1 MLCNDATIDRRP
13 GGRGKLS
20 PRRSKSHHRV
30 SSFCAQF
37 MPLDVCILASK
48 VQSFI
53 LGHLVAS
60 RHQLIVYKI
69 LLAPPAP
76 MQKMSGPCRC
86 HHSRIGMNVGLVGS
100 SCLFRNARK
109 RRRSYIDCQRVIA
122 RTAGRIVPL
131 LLLFVVTNGTL
142 LKFDTAAAVLAFTAA
157 PSNNNGFVRRRL
169 YHGSNSIGE
178 KGESL
183 HWRSSGSHYA
193 QVLTGLRQVIGG
205 GDAGAESTASND
217 IGLDNRQDQQMD
229 SLNETRG
236 ATLEPYQI
244 LQPDAFPWRIRAT
257 KGQEQCGLKSGP
269 DGSDN
274 IVMSL
279 GSALGIL
286 TKALTRLSDEGH
298 RYEAAGTDRMVG
310 SVVVDLLNQYSSLE
324 DALTSSS
331 SPEPV
336 VLRIEQILSHEVD
349 PLRWLHANSKRTK
362 ESEPVVF
369 FADADG
375 EREAASIG
383 ASLTLTDLVFGEGN
397 KSSSWSTVSA
407 LPPRAEFYGGSRFDS
422 YSGSDNKKQRQ
433 GSEWQSFGDE
443 MWLLPSVELRT
454 YPKNQQ
460 SVLAAHV
467 VFNPGADDSKGLQD
481 SIRKTL
487 SILQKLSDGTSP
499 EMAPTDL
506 PPVVRR
512 DYNVGGKDGD
522 GQEAF
527 ERGVT
532 AALKAFEDDGYRIIG
547 ERGNKSKDE
556 ECDSDIDERSDQ
568 NLCIDLQK
576 VVLARRA
583 DLHMGSVLTGLDLLM
598 ALKFGGHKGHLLYLR
613 PPTAYGDNPLGA
625 GNAAEFVGC
634 SPERLFQLSAD
645 ESNGYTVH
653 TEALAGTRPRG
664 STPQADRQLLQEL
677 ITSEK
682 DRSENVITGDFIE
695 EVFDGMISLGILRSR
710 EKETNV
716 SRNSDG
722 RTPKI
727 FGSLQQK
734 DENMFFVRRLRQ
746 LQHICRLFEGRLA
759 ENAMPS
765 DAICH
770 LLQNLHPT
778 PALNG
783 YPSTAALE
791 FIRMF
796 ESTSFDRGYYGGPF
810 GYVGRDAAD
819 VSVAIRSALLTDI
832 SKTSSSNDRQ
842 NDGVAFDGGSTRV
855 SIYAGAGIVPGST
868 VESEWAETSQKLGV
882 LSSLFPPS
890 PITLQDSPTPNVAW
904 ATAFVE
910 ELIRNGV
917 TQFYV
922 CPGSR
927 STPLTSAL
935 AKATRSRIRTVHAIS
950 VHDERGAAFRA
961 LGYGR
966 RTGRPAAVVTS
977 SGTAVANLYPAVME
991 AGMDGVPMLLLTAD
1005 RPYESRDTGA
1015 NQAVD
1020 QVKVNEAASPSCVLC
1035 SLLFVDYSSHPLISN
1050 ESISTDPFL

>member
-1 MLCNDATIDRRP
+1 MLARP
-13 GGRGKLS
+13 TE
-20 PRRSKSHHRV
+20 H
-30 SSFCAQF
+30 
-37 MPLDVCILASK
+37 
-48 VQSFI
+48 
-53 LGHLVAS
+53 
-60 RHQLIVYKI
+60 
-69 LLAPPAP
+69 
-76 MQKMSGPCRC
+76 
-86 HHSRIGMNVGLVGS
+86 
-100 SCLFRNARK
+100 
-109 RRRSYIDCQRVIA
+109 
-122 RTAGRIVPL
+122 IVPL
-131 LLLFVVTNGTL
+131 LLIVLVTNASL
-142 LKFDTAAAVLAFTAA
+142 LKFDAAATTVLAFTAA
-157 PSNNNGFVRRRL
+157 PPSSNGRSGIKQGYGTNALGIKDMRSNWVLSKGRGVPILARRYRQL
-169 YHGSNSIGE
+169 SATNS
-178 KGESL
+178 
-183 HWRSSGSHYA
+183 
-193 QVLTGLRQVIGG
+193 VDN
-205 GDAGAESTASND
+205 DAGAGAGADVKSTSSD
-217 IGLDNRQDQQMD
+217 DTGLDNGVDQQTNGLD
-229 SLNETRG
+229 VTRG
-236 ATLEPYQI
+236 ATLAPYHI
-244 LQPDAFPWRIRAT
+244 LQPDAFPW
-257 KGQEQCGLKSGP
+257 QNQNGLQVDG
-269 DGSDN
+269 GSDE

-279 GSALGIL
+279 NSALRIL
-286 TKALTRLSDEGH
+286 TKALTKMIDEVREYDGK
-298 RYEAAGTDRMVG
+298 GGDKVVG
-310 SVVVDLLNQYSSLE
+310 SAVADLLDQYCTE
-324 DALTSSS
+324 RVPTSSAS
-331 SPEPV
+331 HGPV

-349 PLRWLHANSKRTK
+349 PLRWLHANSKCVEYR
-362 ESEPVVF
+362 EPIAF

-383 ASLTLTDLVFGEGN
+383 SSLTLTDLVFGEGN
-397 KSSSWSTVSA
+397 TSGSWRTVSA

-422 YSGSDNKKQRQ
+422 YDENDNRGRRQ
-433 GSEWQSFGDE
+433 GSEWQAFGNE
-443 MWLLPSVELRT
+443 RWLLPSVELRS
-454 YPKNQQ
+454 YPKKKQ
-460 SVLAAHV
+460 SILAAQV
-467 VFNPGADDSKGLQD
+467 VFHPGANCTEDLRRSIHKALGVLQN
-481 SIRKTL
+481 
-487 SILQKLSDGTSP
+487 LSDATSP
-499 EMAPTDL
+499 KMAPTDL

-512 DYNVGGKDGD
+512 DYNVGGEDGD

-547 ERGNKSKDE
+547 REGSTGDDE
-556 ECDSDIDERSDQ
+556 ECGIGTDESSEQ

-583 DLHMGSVLTGLDLLM
+583 DLHVGSLLSGLDLLM

-613 PPTAYGDNPLGA
+613 PPSNDIVVDVE
-625 GNAAEFVGC
+625 NAAEFVGC
-634 SPERLFQLSAD
+634 SPERLFRVSAD
-645 ESNGYTVH
+645 ESNGHTVQ

-664 STPQADRQLLQEL
+664 STPQADRQLLQDL

-695 EVFDGMISLGILRSR
+695 EVFDDMVGLGLLRGQ
-710 EKETNV
+710 EEETAV
-716 SRNSDG
+716 SRNADEN
-722 RTPKI
+722 KI
-727 FGSLQQK
+727 FGNIQQK

-759 ENAMPS
+759 EDARPS

-783 YPSTAALE
+783 YPSAAALE
-791 FIRMF
+791 FIRKF
-796 ESTSFDRGYYGGPF
+796 ESTPSFDRGYYGGPF
-810 GYVGRDAAD
+810 GYVGKDAAD
-819 VSVAIRSALLTDI
+819 VSVAIRSALLTGI
-832 SKTSSSNDRQ
+832 STKKSSGTSSDRQ
-842 NDGVAFDGGSTRV
+842 NHGMSADMGSTRV

-882 LSSLFPPS
+882 LSSIFPPS
-890 PITLQDSPTPNVAW
+890 PITLQESPTPNVAW

-935 AKATRSRIRTVHAIS
+935 AKATRSRIGSVHAIS

-977 SGTAVANLYPAVME
+977 SGTAVANLYPAVVE

-1020 QVKVNEAASPSCVLC
+1020 QVKVRVLFFRA
-1035 SLLFVDYSSHPLISN
+1035 L
-1050 ESISTDPFL
+1050 

>member
-1 MLCNDATIDRRP
+1 MSL
-13 GGRGKLS
+13 L
-20 PRRSKSHHRV
+20 
-30 SSFCAQF
+30 
-37 MPLDVCILASK
+37 
-48 VQSFI
+48 
-53 LGHLVAS
+53 
-60 RHQLIVYKI
+60 LIV
-69 LLAPPAP
+69 
-76 MQKMSGPCRC
+76 
-86 HHSRIGMNVGLVGS
+86 LVT
-100 SCLFRNARK
+100 
-109 RRRSYIDCQRVIA
+109 
-122 RTAGRIVPL
+122 TASP
-131 LLLFVVTNGTL
+131 L
-142 LKFDTAAAVLAFTAA
+142 LKFDTAATVLAFTAA
-157 PSNNNGFVRRRL
+157 PPSSNGRSGPNPGYGSNALGIKDVPSHWMLSKSRDVPVLARYRHRQLSASNSVNTDADAKSTSSDDTGLNNGVDQQT
-169 YHGSNSIGE
+169 N
-178 KGESL
+178 
-183 HWRSSGSHYA
+183 
-193 QVLTGLRQVIGG
+193 
-205 GDAGAESTASND
+205 
-217 IGLDNRQDQQMD
+217 GLDV
-229 SLNETRG
+229 TRG
-236 ATLEPYQI
+236 ATLAPYHI
-244 LQPDAFPWRIRAT
+244 LQPDAFPW
-257 KGQEQCGLKSGP
+257 QNQNGLP
-269 DGSDN
+269 VHGSDD

-279 GSALGIL
+279 NSALRIL
-286 TKALTRLSDEGH
+286 TKALTKMMNEVLEYNMIGGDKV
-298 RYEAAGTDRMVG
+298 VG
-310 SVVVDLLNQYSSLE
+310 SAVADLLNQ
-324 DALTSSS
+324 SSS
-331 SPEPV
+331 SHGPV

-349 PLRWLHANSKRTK
+349 PLRWLHANSKRV
-362 ESEPVVF
+362 EYREPIVF

-375 EREAASIG
+375 DREAASIG
-383 ASLTLTDLVFGEGN
+383 SSLTLTGLVFGEGN
-397 KSSSWSTVSA
+397 TSGSWRTVSA
-407 LPPRAEFYGGSRFDS
+407 LPPRAELYGGSRFDS
-422 YSGSDNKKQRQ
+422 CDENDNRGRRQ
-433 GSEWQSFGDE
+433 GSEWQAFGNE
-443 MWLLPSVELRT
+443 RWLLPSVELRSN
-454 YPKNQQ
+454 PKKKQ
-460 SVLAAHV
+460 SILAAQV
-467 VFNPGADDSKGLQD
+467 VFHPGANCTEDLRD
-481 SIRKTL
+481 SIHKALGVLRN
-487 SILQKLSDGTSP
+487 LSDAKSP

-512 DYNVGGKDGD
+512 DYNVGGEDGD

-547 ERGNKSKDE
+547 TEGSTGGDE
-556 ECDSDIDERSDQ
+556 ECGIGSDESSEQ

-583 DLHMGSVLTGLDLLM
+583 DLHVGSLLSGLDLLM

-613 PPTAYGDNPLGA
+613 PPSNNVVMDVE
-625 GNAAEFVGC
+625 NAAEFVGC
-634 SPERLFQLSAD
+634 SPERLFRLSAD
-645 ESNGYTVH
+645 ESNGHTVQ

-664 STPQADRQLLQEL
+664 STPQADRQLLQDL

-695 EVFDGMISLGILRSR
+695 EVFDDMVGLGLLRGQ
-710 EKETNV
+710 EEETAV
-716 SRNSDG
+716 SRSADENKS
-722 RTPKI
+722 KI
-727 FGSLQQK
+727 FGSIQQK

-759 ENAMPS
+759 EDARPS

-783 YPSTAALE
+783 YPSAAALE
-791 FIRMF
+791 FIRQF

-810 GYVGRDAAD
+810 GYVGKDAAD
-819 VSVAIRSALLTDI
+819 VSVAIRSALLTGV
-832 SKTSSSNDRQ
+832 SKRKSSGTVSDRQ
-842 NDGVAFDGGSTRV
+842 NHGISAEKGSTRV

-882 LSSLFPPS
+882 LSSIFPPS
-890 PITLQDSPTPNVAW
+890 PITLQESPTPNVAW

-935 AKATRSRIRTVHAIS
+935 AKATRSRIGSVHAIS

-966 RTGRPAAVVTS
+966 RAGRPAAVVTS

-1020 QVKVNEAASPSCVLC
+1020 QVKVRV
-1035 SLLFVDYSSHPLISN
+1035 PLGD
-1050 ESISTDPFL
+1050 TV

>member
-1 MLCNDATIDRRP
+1 MD
-13 GGRGKLS
+13 
-20 PRRSKSHHRV
+20 
-30 SSFCAQF
+30 
-37 MPLDVCILASK
+37 
-48 VQSFI
+48 
-53 LGHLVAS
+53 
-60 RHQLIVYKI
+60 
-69 LLAPPAP
+69 
-76 MQKMSGPCRC
+76 
-86 HHSRIGMNVGLVGS
+86 VGLVGS
-100 SCLFRNARK
+100 SNFVRNSGRK
-109 RRRSYIDCQRVIA
+109 RRRTRPNCQRVMA
-122 RTAGRIVPL
+122 RTAERIVPL
-131 LLLFVVTNGTL
+131 LLLLVLPKSPL
-142 LKFDTAAAVLAFTAA
+142 LKFDAVAAVLAFTAA
-157 PSNNNGFVRRRL
+157 PTNNGDFARRRS
-169 YHGSNSIGE
+169 HRETNRIGE
-178 KGESL
+178 RDENL
-183 HWRSSGSHYA
+183 NWRSSGGRCDQALHGYR
-193 QVLTGLRQVIGG
+193 QLTANIGG
-205 GDAGAESTASND
+205 GDAGAESIASND
-217 IGLDNRQDQQMD
+217 IGLDDRQEQQQID
-229 SLNETRG
+229 SFGVTRG
-236 ATLEPYQI
+236 ATLGPYQI
-244 LQPDAFPWRIRAT
+244 LQPDVFPWRIRAT
-257 KGQEQCGLKSGP
+257 KGQEQCGLPVESGP
-269 DGSDN
+269 DTDGPSN
-274 IVMSL
+274 IVVSL
-279 GSALGIL
+279 NSALGSL
-286 TKALTRLSDEGH
+286 TKALTKMAVEAH
-298 RYEAAGTDRMVG
+298 NYEAVGTDRMVG
-310 SVVVDLLNQYSSLE
+310 SVVLDLLNEYSSPE
-324 DALTSSS
+324 DALTSS
-331 SPEPV
+331 PPPKPV
-336 VLRIEQILSHEVD
+336 VLRIEQILSHDVD
-349 PLRWLHANSKRTK
+349 PLRWLHKNSKGVK
-362 ESEPVVF
+362 ESEPIVY

-383 ASLTLTDLVFGEGN
+383 SSLTLTDLVFGQGN
-397 KSSSWSTVSA
+397 TSSSWSTVSA
-407 LPPRAEFYGGSRFDS
+407 LPPRVEFYGGSRFDS
-422 YSGSDNKKQRQ
+422 YSGRDDKKQRR

-443 MWLLPSVELRT
+443 MWLLPSIELRT
-454 YPKNQQ
+454 YPQKKQ

-467 VFNPGADDSKGLQD
+467 VFSPGANDSKGIQD
-481 SIRKTL
+481 SIRQAL
-487 SILQKLSDGTSP
+487 GIIRSLSDGTSP
-499 EMAPTDL
+499 DMAPTEL

-512 DYNVGGKDGD
+512 DYNVGGKGGD

-532 AALKAFEDDGYRIIG
+532 AALKAFQDDDYRIIG
-547 ERGNKSKDE
+547 EMGDKSKDE
-556 ECDSDIDERSDQ
+556 ECDSDLDDLDEMNDQ
-568 NLCIDLQK
+568 DLCIDLQK

-583 DLHMGSVLTGLDLLM
+583 DLHMGTVLRGLDLLM

-613 PPTAYGDNPLGA
+613 PPAASGDKPTRVGA
-625 GNAAEFVGC
+625 ETSAEFVGC
-634 SPERLFQLSAD
+634 SPERLFRLSAD
-645 ESNGYTVH
+645 ESSNGYTVQ

-664 STPQADRQLLQEL
+664 STPQADRQLLQDL

-695 EVFDGMISLGILRSR
+695 EVFDGMVSLGILRSQ

-716 SRNSDG
+716 SGNSDEQE
-722 RTPKI
+722 PKI
-727 FGSLQQK
+727 FGSLHRK

-746 LQHICRLFEGRLA
+746 LQHICRLFEGQLA
-759 ENAMPS
+759 EGARPS

-783 YPSTAALE
+783 YPSTAALD

-819 VSVAIRSALLTDI
+819 VSVAIRSALITDV
-832 SKTSSSNDRQ
+832 SKTSDDISVS
-842 NDGVAFDGGSTRV
+842 GGSTRV

-935 AKATRSRIRTVHAIS
+935 AKAIRSRIGTVHAIS

-966 RTGRPAAVVTS
+966 RSGRPAAVVTS

-1020 QVKVNEAASPSCVLC
+1020 QVKVNKAVSP
-1035 SLLFVDYSSHPLISN
+1035 LLFCAVRCGLICLSD
-1050 ESISTDPFL
+1050 EKIYLK

>member
-1 MLCNDATIDRRP
+1 MD
-13 GGRGKLS
+13 G
-20 PRRSKSHHRV
+20 
-30 SSFCAQF
+30 
-37 MPLDVCILASK
+37 
-48 VQSFI
+48 
-53 LGHLVAS
+53 
-60 RHQLIVYKI
+60 
-69 LLAPPAP
+69 
-76 MQKMSGPCRC
+76 
-86 HHSRIGMNVGLVGS
+86 GLVGS
-100 SCLFRNARK
+100 SNFVRNSGRK
-109 RRRSYIDCQRVIA
+109 RRRAHPNRQRVMA
-122 RTAGRIVPL
+122 RTAERIVPL
-131 LLLFVVTNGTL
+131 LLLLVVPKSPL
-142 LKFDTAAAVLAFTAA
+142 LKFDAVAAVLAFTAA
-157 PSNNNGFVRRRL
+157 PTNNGDFARRRGCRETNRL
-169 YHGSNSIGE
+169 GE
-178 KGESL
+178 RDDTL
-183 HWRSSGSHYA
+183 NWRSSGGPCE
-193 QVLTGLRQVIGG
+193 QVLPGYRQLTANIGG

-217 IGLDNRQDQQMD
+217 IGLDDRQEQQQID
-229 SLNETRG
+229 SFDVTRG
-236 ATLEPYQI
+236 ATLGPYQI
-244 LQPDAFPWRIRAT
+244 LQPDAFPWRIPAT
-257 KGQEQCGLKSGP
+257 KGQEQCGLPVESEP
-269 DGSDN
+269 DADGHGN
-274 IVMSL
+274 IVVSL
-279 GSALGIL
+279 NSALGIL
-286 TKALTRLSDEGH
+286 AKALTKMADEVYN
-298 RYEAAGTDRMVG
+298 YEAIGADRMVG
-310 SVVVDLLNQYSSLE
+310 SVVLDLLNEYSSPE
-324 DALTSSS
+324 DDLTSSH

-336 VLRIEQILSHEVD
+336 VLRIEQILSHDVD
-349 PLRWLHANSKRTK
+349 PLRWLHKNSKRVK
-362 ESEPVVF
+362 ESEPIVY

-375 EREAASIG
+375 GREAASIG
-383 ASLTLTDLVFGEGN
+383 SSLTLTDLVFGEGN
-397 KSSSWSTVSA
+397 RNTSSSWSTVSA
-407 LPPRAEFYGGSRFDS
+407 LPPRVEFYGGSRFDS
-422 YSGSDNKKQRQ
+422 CSGRDDKKQRQ

-443 MWLLPSVELRT
+443 MWLLPSIELRI
-454 YPKNQQ
+454 YPQKKQ

-467 VFNPGADDSKGLQD
+467 VFNPGTNDSKGIQG
-481 SIRKTL
+481 SIHQAL
-487 SILQKLSDGTSP
+487 GILQNLSDETSP
-499 EMAPTDL
+499 DMAPTEL

-512 DYNVGGKDGD
+512 DYNVGGKGGD

-532 AALKAFEDDGYRIIG
+532 AALKAFQDDGYRIIG
-547 ERGNKSKDE
+547 EMGDKSKDE
-556 ECDSDIDERSDQ
+556 ECDSDLDEINDQ
-568 NLCIDLQK
+568 DLCNDLQK

-583 DLHMGSVLTGLDLLM
+583 DLHMGTVLRGLDLLM

-613 PPTAYGDNPLGA
+613 PPAASGDKPTRVGA
-625 GNAAEFVGC
+625 ENSAEFVGC
-634 SPERLFQLSAD
+634 SPERLFRLSAD
-645 ESNGYTVH
+645 ESSNGYTVQ

-664 STPQADRQLLQEL
+664 STPQADRQLLQDL

-695 EVFDGMISLGILRSR
+695 EVFDGMVSLGILRSQ

-716 SRNSDG
+716 SGNSDEQE
-722 RTPKI
+722 PKI
-727 FGSLQQK
+727 FGNLHRK

-746 LQHICRLFEGRLA
+746 LQHICRLFEGQLA
-759 ENAMPS
+759 EGARPS

-783 YPSTAALE
+783 YPSTAALD

-819 VSVAIRSALLTDI
+819 VSVAIRSALITDV
-832 SKTSSSNDRQ
+832 SKTRRRNDRQ
-842 NDGVAFDGGSTRV
+842 NDDISVIGGSTRV

-935 AKATRSRIRTVHAIS
+935 AKAIRSRIGTVHAIS

-966 RTGRPAAVVTS
+966 RSGSPAAVVTS

-1020 QVKVNEAASPSCVLC
+1020 QVKVNKAVSP
-1035 SLLFVDYSSHPLISN
+1035 LLFCAVRCGLICLSD
-1050 ESISTDPFL
+1050 EKIYLK